1 MKKFLISLLLSF
13 GSMTLV
19 AGGDNNALIAAAQT
33 GDLAALKVIF
43 SDDNLS
49 LGAMVDAAF
58 LAAYYAQQP
67 KDVQLFLLSK
77 STTKGSLWTN
87 ACTRGPV
94 ELVKILIEDDAKT
107 DGRNTLAN
115 HCHILNAKDSGQI
128 AIAQMV
134 QAHLIAKGYDY
145 AGTIQLNQ

>member
-1 MKKFLISLLLSF
+1 
-13 GSMTLV
+13 MTLV
-19 AGGDNNALIAAAQT
+19 AGGNPSELLAAAQN
-33 GDLAALKVIF
+33 GDLATLQKIF
-43 SDDNLS
+43 SKNDTPES
-49 LGAMVDAAF
+49 LVVDRAF
-58 LAAYYAQQP
+58 LAAYDAQQP

-77 STTKGSLWTN
+77 SSTKGSLWAN

-107 DGRNTLAN
+107 DARNTLAN

-134 QAHLIAKGYDY
+134 QAYLIAKGYDY
-145 AGTIQLNQ
+145 AGTIQLDQ